1 MSSIEVQK
9 VIDETSFTMEV
20 EGFIL
25 PPDEKEIIR
34 KVLIGEISFAAQ
46 LDEYISNAK
55 RIGGLSSVS

>member
-1 MSSIEVQK
+1 MSSIKIQK

-34 KVLIGEISFAAQ
+34 KVLIGEISFAVQ
-46 LDEYISNAK
+46 LDEYINNAK

>member
-1 MSSIEVQK
+1 MSNIEVQK
-9 VIDETSFTMEV
+9 VIDETAFTMEV

-25 PPDEKEIIR
+25 PPEEKEAIR
-34 KVLIGEISFAAQ
+34 KALIGEVLFSVQ